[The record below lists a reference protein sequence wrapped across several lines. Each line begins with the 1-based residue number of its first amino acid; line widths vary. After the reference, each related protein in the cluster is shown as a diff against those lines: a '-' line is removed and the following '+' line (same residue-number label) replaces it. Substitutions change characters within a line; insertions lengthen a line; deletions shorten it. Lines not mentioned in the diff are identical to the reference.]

1 MMDSEI
7 ALQMSISES
16 DEIHHSLADD
26 DDIEE
31 VWEKEITVGDVCWSL
46 LRNPLQLL
54 IRWNWKSAVIGTL
67 IRASIYFTVY
77 QASKESLLVTLTAV
91 GVEMVF
97 RFVTTATSGSII
109 QSFRRATPEW
119 LATTIISVI
128 LPTVT
133 TSLIE
138 FYSHYVQEAYF
149 ANIFAAS
156 ENDARQKTFAVSTL
170 LSVISAMFSLY
181 AMRRGFL
188 LVGAGEETKSLG
200 QDLKKMPVLVTD
212 FIILIPVSLVQ
223 LLREGRVFAAL
234 GIFASFGLSVG
245 TVLGIT
251 RGEFSW
257 WYRPAIFS
265 WGLLLGSTI
274 IAWLVMALRRRYRIR
289 HGSPE

>member
-1 MMDSEI
+1 MDREI
-7 ALQMSISES
+7 ALQMPITES
-16 DEIHHSLADD
+16 DEIHHSLADA
-26 DDIEE
+26 DDIEDVREE
-31 VWEKEITVGDVCWSL
+31 VITVGDVCWSL
-46 LRNPLQLL
+46 LRNPLQLFA
-54 IRWNWKSAVIGTL
+54 RWNWKSAVIGTL
-67 IRASIYFTVY
+67 VRASIYFTVY
-77 QASKESLLVTLTAV
+77 QASKESWVVTLTAV

-97 RFVTTATSGSII
+97 RFVTTATAGSII

-156 ENDARQKTFAVSTL
+156 ENSSRQRTFAISTL
-170 LSVISAMFSLY
+170 LSVLSAMFSLY

-200 QDLKKMPVLVTD
+200 QDMKKMPVLVSE
-212 FIILIPVSLVQ
+212 FVILIPVRLVQ

-245 TVLGIT
+245 TILAVT
-251 RGEFSW
+251 RGLLSW
-257 WYRPAIFS
+257 GYRSAIFS
-265 WGLLLGSTI
+265 WVLLLVCTI
-274 IAWLVMALRRRYRIR
+274 IAWVVMELRRRHRIR